1 MRRNFLLWDILEE
14 RTKSKA
20 IAMKQHLPL
29 RNGLRT
35 AVKKL
40 PKKAKDKIRTNLKTG
55 VTLSSEKD

>member
-1 MRRNFLLWDILEE
+1 LWDILEE